1 MTCKERILSNDY
13 ADIIIDFTLPEEAL
27 ARLTAQGIDYCFRAL
42 DDEFGFAYVKRQD
55 IPSFSFGSYTYASIP
70 KLYGLMQDFQTENLT
85 EMGNLRV
92 QGPPLELQGR
102 GVIIGFI
109 DTGIRYQLDVFK
121 NESGGSRILSIWDQ
135 TIQTGEPPEGFYY
148 GTEYTRA
155 DIDNALQ
162 SGQPLSIVPTTDENG
177 HGTAMASAAAGSVL
191 NQGLTF
197 WGAAPQADIAV
208 VKLKGAKDH
217 LREYYL
223 IDDDAA
229 AYQEN
234 DIMEAVRYLE
244 SMAIVFERPVV
255 IVLGIGSN
263 MGDHAGN
270 SPLASYLDKIS
281 VKRSRAVVV
290 CGGNEGD
297 KEHHYSAVMPEQ
309 IEMRVAENTSGFCM
323 ELWGNRIDIYSVVL
337 RTPGG
342 EMTSAIDFRNGPDN
356 TFSFLFDRTRIYA
369 GLALVENRS
378 GNELIFLRFEN
389 PTPGIWSI
397 MIYPSEQIKGSGRF
411 HIWLPITDFIDGEV
425 TFLEP
430 SPDVT
435 LTEPS
440 NAEHV
445 ITISA
450 YNGLTGSWFSESGR
464 GFSANDMIKPDLSA
478 PGVQVSTILGNRT
491 GSSMA
496 AALAAGCAA
505 QFMEWAIVDGYVP
518 FAEGGIVKS
527 SLIRGAVREGN
538 ITYPDKRWGY
548 GKLNISGTF
557 EALART

>member
-13 ADIIIDFTLPEEAL
+13 ADLIIDYVLPEEAL
-27 ARLTAQGIDYCFRAL
+27 ARQEVDYCFRAI
-42 DDEFGFAYVKRQD
+42 DEEFGIAYVNRD
-55 IPSFSFGSYTYASIP
+55 EIPPLSVGVYTYSSIP
-70 KLYGLMQDFQTENLT
+70 NLYGLMQTFQAENLV
-85 EMGNLRV
+85 EMGNLRM
-92 QGPPLELQGR
+92 QSPPLSLQGR
-102 GVIIGFI
+102 GVIIGFV
-109 DTGIRYQLDVFK
+109 DTGIRYNLDAFK
-121 NESGGSRILSIWDQ
+121 DENGNSRILSIWDQ
-135 TIQTGEPPEGFYY
+135 TIQTGAPPEDFLY
-148 GTEYTRA
+148 GTEYTREE
-155 DIDNALQ
+155 INRALY
-162 SGQPLSIVPTTDENG
+162 SGEPLSIVPTTDENG

-191 NQGLTF
+191 NEGLTF
-197 WGAAPQADIAV
+197 RGAAPQADIAV
-208 VKLKGAKDH
+208 VKLKGAKQY

-223 IDDDAA
+223 IADDAV

-234 DIMEAVRYLE
+234 DIMEGVRYLE
-244 SMAIVFERPVV
+244 RMAIVFERPVV
-255 IVLGIGSN
+255 IVLGTGTN

-270 SPLASYLDKIS
+270 SPLASYLDRIAA
-281 VKRSRAVVV
+281 KRSRAVVV

-297 KEHHYSAVMPEQ
+297 KEHHYSASIPEQ

-356 TFSFLFDRTRIYA
+356 THAFLFDRTRIYT
-369 GLALVENRS
+369 GLSLVEKRS
-378 GNELIFLRFEN
+378 GNELIFFRFEN

-397 MIYPSEQIKGSGRF
+397 MVRPSEQERLRGSGQF
-411 HIWLPITDFIDGEV
+411 HIWLPITSFIGGAV

-430 SPDVT
+430 DPDVT

-445 ITISA
+445 ITVST
-450 YNGLTGSWFSESGR
+450 YNGQTGSWFSESGR
-464 GFSANDMIKPDLSA
+464 GFTVNDSIKPDLAA

-496 AALAAGCAA
+496 AALSAGCVA
-505 QFMEWAIVDGYVP
+505 QFMEWAVVNGYAP
-518 FAEGGIVKS
+518 YGESRAIKS
-527 SLIRGAVREGN
+527 HLIRGAVREN
-538 ITYPDKRWGY
+538 TITYPDRRWGY

-557 EALART
+557 ESLARI

>member
-13 ADIIIDFTLPEEAL
+13 ADIIIDYVLPDDRL
-27 ARLTAQGIDYCFRAL
+27 AQQEVDYCFQPL
-42 DDEFGFAYVKRQD
+42 DDEFGFAYVRRQD
-55 IPSFSFGSYTYASIP
+55 IPPLSVGVYNYASIP
-70 KLYGLMQDFQTENLT
+70 NLYGLMQTFQTENLA

-102 GVIIGFI
+102 GVIIGFV
-109 DTGIRYQLDVFK
+109 DTGIRYQLDVFRDE
-121 NESGGSRILSIWDQ
+121 NGNSRVLSIWDQ

-148 GTEYTRA
+148 GTEYTREE
-155 DIDNALQ
+155 INRALA
-162 SGQPLSIVPTTDENG
+162 SGEPLSAVPTTDENG
-177 HGTAMASAAAGSVL
+177 HGTAMASAAAGSIL

-208 VKLKGAKDH
+208 VKLKGAKEY

-223 IDDDAA
+223 IDDKAV

-244 SMAIVFERPVV
+244 SMAIVFQRPVV

-263 MGDHAGN
+263 MGDHSGN
-270 SPLASYLDKIS
+270 SPLASYIDKVAS
-281 VKRSRAVVV
+281 KRSRAVVV

-297 KEHHYSAVMPEQ
+297 KEHHYSASMPEQ
-309 IEMRVAENTSGFCM
+309 IEMRVTENTKGFCM

-342 EMTSAIDFRNGPDN
+342 EMTSTIDFRNGPDN
-356 TFSFLFDRTRIYA
+356 TYAFLFDRTRIYT
-369 GLALVENRS
+369 GLSLVEKRS
-378 GNELIFLRFEN
+378 GNELIFFRFEN

-397 MIYPSEQIKGSGRF
+397 MVRPSEQERVRGSGNF
-411 HIWLPITDFIDGEV
+411 HIWLPITDFIDGGV
-425 TFLEP
+425 SFLEP

-445 ITISA
+445 ITVST
-450 YNGLTGSWFSESGR
+450 YNGMTGSWFSESGR
-464 GFSANDMIKPDLSA
+464 GFSANDMIKPDLAA
-478 PGVQVSTILGNRT
+478 PGVQIPTILGNRT

-496 AALAAGCAA
+496 AALSAGCVA
-505 QFMEWAIVDGYVP
+505 QFMEWAIVDGYAP
-518 FAEGGIVKS
+518 YGESRAVKS
-527 SLIRGAVREGN
+527 HFIRGAVRDSN
-538 ITYPDKRWGY
+538 ITYPDRRWGY
-548 GKLNISGTF
+548 GKLNVIGTF
-557 EALART
+557 ETLART